1 MDITRTWP
9 VVSSCSFS
17 HHLTSLVYQGATTST
32 GSGSDDE
39 GQDRPKGVF
48 ILTNAS
54 IPSHVMDEWMER
66 YSVDGWTGW
75 QENGWNNE

>member
-17 HHLTSLVYQGATTST
+17 HHLSSLVYQGATTST

-48 ILTNAS
+48 ILTNAPV
-54 IPSHVMDEWMER
+54 PSHVMDGKIQ
-66 YSVDGWTGW
+66 DGWLAERW
-75 QENGWNNE
+75 LD